1 MVIHPSVPANTVPEF
16 IAYAKANPGKVNMA
30 SSGIGTSIHLSG
42 ELFKMMT
49 GVNMQHVPYR
59 GSAPMLT
66 DLLAGQVRIAFD
78 NL

>member
-1 MVIHPSVPANTVPEF
+1 
-16 IAYAKANPGKVNMA
+16 
-30 SSGIGTSIHLSG
+30 
-42 ELFKMMT
+42 MMT